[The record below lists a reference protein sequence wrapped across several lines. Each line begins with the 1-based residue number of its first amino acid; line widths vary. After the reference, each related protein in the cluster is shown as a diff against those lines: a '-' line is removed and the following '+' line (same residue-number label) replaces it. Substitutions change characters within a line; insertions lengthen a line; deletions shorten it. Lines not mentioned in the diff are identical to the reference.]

1 MPWTDETR
9 NFFWLGHREIDTLNP
24 SPILSVEKDSISPGD
39 GSSGGDPGP
48 ERHPFAVWQ
57 IFGRRSKP
65 HPQTILQWEFFLGL
79 GDEKKRKNTCAHKFL
94 FETTKTTSGSS
105 IINTE
110 KNAHLK
116 LIFLP
121 ISREAVPLLSTTVF
135 QYWPRP
141 GSLASAV
148 PLTSRPWMPHPKIPE
163 GVPREIDLFLS
174 SSNSATKTKT
184 NRTKPNLTQPPSGLP
199 SGRDVDVDLE
209 EVTVTSGP
217 WAPASAKRRPQAAGR
232 GAPPVFQLG
241 CSWE

>member
-1 MPWTDETR
+1 M
-9 NFFWLGHREIDTLNP
+9 NP
-24 SPILSVEKDSISPGD
+24 SPILSAEKDSISPGD

-110 KNAHLK
+110 KKRTSKTN
-116 LIFLP
+116 
-121 ISREAVPLLSTTVF
+121 ISSYLSRSCTTVIDDRF
-135 QYWPRP
+135 PILAAP
-141 GSLASAV
+141 GSVASAV

-174 SSNSATKTKT
+174 SSNSATKKQKQTAQ
-184 NRTKPNLTQPPSGLP
+184 NLTSHNHPRS
-199 SGRDVDVDLE
+199 SFR
-209 EVTVTSGP
+209 T
-217 WAPASAKRRPQAAGR
+217 RP
-232 GAPPVFQLG
+232 
-241 CSWE
+241 